1 MAAQGINQETLQ
13 LSQAPHFS
21 IGGSLHFVTNNQVRF
36 KRENPFHGRNKNEL
50 LFKVGFTTP
59 GERGRTSTYCTDIA
73 KIIGAP
79 VNYQLHIVRRHQ
91 PISLPILTRVEER
104 IRAIIH

>member
-79 VNYQLHIVRRHQ
+79 VIRVNGDSPEVSNRY
-91 PISLPILTRVEER
+91 LPFKST
-104 IRAIIH
+104 